1 MAATL
6 PPAVQKD
13 EIQRA
18 PVAERRR
25 LRGLARVGRLGALL
39 VYSYSKPAELIS
51 RNAGVSQDAPLMS
64 TLFTR
69 RKVLTGMG
77 LLGLGLL
84 AGCDNSPKLNFKY
97 GKDLSDK
104 IMGRTFKL
112 KNTEGDTV
120 TLSSYRGLMP
130 VVFFGFTQCP
140 AVCPTTLARAAQAK
154 KLMGRD
160 GEIMQVIFISLDP
173 ERDTPQILDKYVK
186 AFDPSFEALYG
197 TPEEIAVAAKE
208 FGIFYEKIPAG
219 DTYTLSHTATSFVF
233 DTRGNLRLGL
243 QASLTAKECAE
254 DLLTVMEVC

>member
-1 MAATL
+1 
-6 PPAVQKD
+6 
-13 EIQRA
+13 
-18 PVAERRR
+18 
-25 LRGLARVGRLGALL
+25 
-39 VYSYSKPAELIS
+39 
-51 RNAGVSQDAPLMS
+51 MS

-160 GEIMQVIFISLDP
+160 GEIMQV
-173 ERDTPQILDKYVK
+173 
-186 AFDPSFEALYG
+186 
-197 TPEEIAVAAKE
+197 
-208 FGIFYEKIPAG
+208 
-219 DTYTLSHTATSFVF
+219 
-233 DTRGNLRLGL
+233 
-243 QASLTAKECAE
+243 
-254 DLLTVMEVC
+254 

>member
-1 MAATL
+1 
-6 PPAVQKD
+6 
-13 EIQRA
+13 
-18 PVAERRR
+18 
-25 LRGLARVGRLGALL
+25 
-39 VYSYSKPAELIS
+39 
-51 RNAGVSQDAPLMS
+51 MS

-84 AGCDNSPKLNFKY
+84 SGCDTGPKLNFKY

-112 KNTEGDTV
+112 KNTAGETV
-120 TLSSYRGLMP
+120 TLSSFRGLMP

-140 AVCPTTLARAAQAK
+140 AVCPTTLARMAQAK
-154 KLMGRD
+154 KMMGRD
-160 GEIMQVIFISLDP
+160 GEIMQVIFITLDP
-173 ERDTPQILDKYVK
+173 ERDTPQVLDAYVK

-197 TPEEIAVAAKE
+197 TPQEIAVAAKE

-243 QASLTAKECAE
+243 SASLNAKECAE